1 MLRENKTKGGKTMKK
16 IVIICSL
23 ALVLISSLLIGC
35 ANPPPPATV
44 GAPILGDAVLTT
56 ICAGD
61 LDFDDL
67 SICGEEACLNPIKYW
82 RFSGLPGGSS
92 CPLPFTAFLRNE
104 SESITI
110 DSIKVADTFEHGT
123 VTMQYQDSALL
134 PGEVIGIQLTIHI
147 DRRCPPGEYPFAI
160 VFQATGHKAR

>member
-1 MLRENKTKGGKTMKK
+1 MAS
-16 IVIICSL
+16 V
-23 ALVLISSLLIGC
+23 LIGC
-35 ANPPPPATV
+35 ANPPPPATI
-44 GAPILGDAVLTT
+44 GAPISGDAVLTT

-67 SICGEEACLNPIKYW
+67 SIYGEEVCLNPIKYW
-82 RFSGLPGGSS
+82 GFSGLPGGSS

-123 VTMQYQDSALL
+123 VTMQYQDRVLL
-134 PGEVIGIQLTIHI
+134 PGEVVGVQLTIHV
-147 DRRCPPGEYPFAI
+147 DPKCPLGEYPFAI
-160 VFQATGHKAR
+160 VFHAIGYEAK